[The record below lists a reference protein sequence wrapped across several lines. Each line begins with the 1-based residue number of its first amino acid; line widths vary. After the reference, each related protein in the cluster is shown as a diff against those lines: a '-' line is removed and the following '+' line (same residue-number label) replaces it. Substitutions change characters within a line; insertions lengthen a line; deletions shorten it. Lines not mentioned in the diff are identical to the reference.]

1 MEYSI
6 WKEEDFPR
14 TPLLKIDR
22 KKVTQSVISS
32 SLSLRAEGLSDP
44 DASGESK
51 DPNTKSVHTQDKLI
65 NLISLVTKSAP
76 DKIKENHSLATDLKL
91 DSLQRVELLSLIEQ
105 EFAAAI
111 SETAINPQTT
121 VEVLRTLI
129 KESPIVAEEIKITEW
144 NYNLTTAKI
153 RNFLQDVF
161 AFPIHS
167 LFAPITLIGK
177 EYLQK
182 IQKPCIFYFNHI
194 GVLDGLCVLR
204 VLPKEIR
211 EKLVIAVKSDIWRDY
226 RKNWVQ
232 FLGGGFPFDKKEKI
246 KASLELTGEFLD
258 KGFSVL
264 LAPEG
269 TFSKNGVLMEFKK
282 GIGFMAVEMQ
292 VPVVPIKIDPS
303 YREIFPPMGKL
314 FLENLPKKRK
324 KIWIKIGKPMN
335 FSNNVSYEE
344 ASKKMHQ
351 TLEAL

>member
-1 MEYSI
+1 MAYSI
-6 WKEEDFPR
+6 WKEDDFPR

-22 KKVTQSVISS
+22 KRVANVIASH
-32 SLSLRAEGLSDP
+32 SDP
-44 DASGESK
+44 DASGEESK
-51 DPNTKSVHTQDKLI
+51 ITLKTQDKLI
-65 NLISLVTKSAP
+65 ILISQVTKTKP
-76 DKIKENHSLATDLKL
+76 DKIKDDLSLATDLKL

-105 EFAAAI
+105 EFAVAI

-121 VEVLRTLI
+121 VGDLRALI
-129 KESPIVAEEIKITEW
+129 KESPIVAEETKITEW
-144 NYNLTTAKI
+144 NYSLTTAKI
-153 RNFLQDVF
+153 RNFLQDIF

-167 LFAPITLIGK
+167 LFAPL
-177 EYLQK
+177 K
-182 IQKPCIFYFNHI
+182 IIDRENLRNVQRPCIFYFNHI
-194 GVLDGLCVLR
+194 GILDGLCVLR

-211 EKLVIAVKSDIWRDY
+211 EKLVIAVKSDIWQDY

-269 TFSKNGVLMEFKK
+269 TFSKDGKLMEFKK

-303 YREIFPPMGKL
+303 YREIFPPMGQL
-314 FLENLPKKRK
+314 FIENLPKKRK

-335 FSNNVSYEE
+335 FARNVSYED

-351 TLEAL
+351 ALEAL